1 MNETGQFLLNNKQIG
16 FRAGMGCELNILRI
30 VETIR
35 RKLVVRKQRKLW
47 SMYVDLKS
55 AFDTVDHNLLF
66 YKMDQLGISSD
77 LTNTIKWMYKQ
88 TKFWVNEEEIPIGAG
103 VIQGGVLSPSLFLIM
118 FNDLIE
124 ELDQLKYDVFAYADD
139 LAIVDYNMLRLTK
152 CI

>member
-1 MNETGQFLLNNKQIG
+1 
-16 FRAGMGCELNILRI
+16 
-30 VETIR
+30 
-35 RKLVVRKQRKLW
+35 
-47 SMYVDLKS
+47 
-55 AFDTVDHNLLF
+55 
-66 YKMDQLGISSD
+66 MDKLGISPD

-88 TKFWVNEEEIPIGAG
+88 TKFWVNEEEVPIGAG

-152 CI
+152 CIQVVEA